1 MPNISTIDSVS
12 IIKEAFVFACPKNA
26 TDVDSFSFDAPIEQ
40 LGIESIAALEM
51 VGYIEEKLNIQFE
64 DSEMA
69 SINTFNRIV
78 ELIHKHTALAIEE

>member
-1 MPNISTIDSVS
+1 
-12 IIKEAFVFACPKNA
+12 
-26 TDVDSFSFDAPIEQ
+26 
-40 LGIESIAALEM
+40 M